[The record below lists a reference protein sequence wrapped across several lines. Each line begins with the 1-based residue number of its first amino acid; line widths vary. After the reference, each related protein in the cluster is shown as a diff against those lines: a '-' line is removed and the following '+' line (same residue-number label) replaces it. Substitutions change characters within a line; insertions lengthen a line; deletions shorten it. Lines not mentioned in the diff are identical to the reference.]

1 MMMKIDSNTAPVPLA
16 VQQKL
21 HKAAEDFASVALNE
35 LLKPMFD
42 TVDTSKGMFGG
53 GAAEEQFKPMIITE
67 VAKQIARSGGLGI
80 TEPVYQQMLRLQE
93 QRK

>member
-1 MMMKIDSNTAPVPLA
+1 MKIDANAASVPVA